1 MIRRT
6 LFFGALIGLA
16 ASVGVACSTPPAP
29 PSAGTQ
35 GVVTRPATLDTAT
48 SRLTDQGIFQVAYT
62 SELDPPT
69 INTVHT
75 WTVHVTTADGQPVD
89 GARVAVEGGMPEH
102 NHGMPTLPQVTPSAN
117 GDYRVEGMKFQMPG
131 WWTVT
136 VQVDAGGQQDSVTF
150 NLILN

>member
-1 MIRRT
+1 MIGQK
-6 LFFGALIGLA
+6 LFFSAIILWA
-16 ASVGVACSTPPAP
+16 ASVGVACGAPPAAAP
-29 PSAGTQ
+29 A
-35 GVVTRPATLDTAT
+35 VVTRPATLDTAT
-48 SRLTDQGIFQVAYT
+48 SRSTEQGLFQIAYT
-62 SELDPPT
+62 SELDPPA

-75 WTVHVTTADGQPVD
+75 WTVHVTTPDGQPVE

-102 NHGMPTLPQVTPSAN
+102 NHGMPTMPQVAATAN

-136 VQVDAGGQQDSVTF
+136 VHVDAGGKQDSVTF